1 METMTVDGTEKRVD
15 ELSKRVDELSNRVD
29 DLKSEMREGFRRLD
43 ADARGLRASIG
54 SFQRLM
60 VGFFA
65 TTLGSIVA
73 GVVVLVAS
81 HS

>member
-1 METMTVDGTEKRVD
+1 VDAD
-15 ELSKRVDELSNRVD
+15 
-29 DLKSEMREGFRRLD
+29 MRE
-43 ADARGLRASIG
+43 LRTDIG

-60 VGFFA
+60 IGFFA

-73 GVVVLVAS
+73 GVIVVVAS